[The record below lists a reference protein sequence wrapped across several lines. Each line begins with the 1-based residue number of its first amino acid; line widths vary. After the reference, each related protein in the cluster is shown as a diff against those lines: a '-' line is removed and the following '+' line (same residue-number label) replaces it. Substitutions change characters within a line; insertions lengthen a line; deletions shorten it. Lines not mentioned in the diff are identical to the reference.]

1 MLQQIILVIQPTNTL
16 MMIASQF
23 TLNLYHGERSLI
35 YYLYVYTLI
44 YIHISHSVTLYLLQI
59 GALTFPLPNFLICKN
74 ILITKNYPI
83 RTVFLLVD

>member
-59 GALTFPLPNFLICKN
+59 GALTFPLPNLLICKN